1 MQGELDAISVSTVET
16 RKMIFLVTALG
27 ALVLSSHLNLIWL
40 CLRSGRV
47 LAEGL
52 KSIAEVQSEVEIAT

>member
-27 ALVLSSHLNLIWL
+27 ALVLSLHLNLIWL

-47 LAEGL
+47 LSEGL
-52 KSIAEVQSEVEIAT
+52 KSIAEVQS